1 MVHRG
6 VRKATRP
13 SVQAGRAKSSA
24 FRGDVNIVNEKLR
37 SDYGRG
43 TFWAGVAFV
52 LVMGPLLVMHALG
65 WF

>member
-1 MVHRG
+1 MVHRS

-13 SVQAGRAKSSA
+13 SLRRGRAKTSA
-24 FRGDVNIVNEKLR
+24 YRGDVNIVNEKLR
-37 SDYGRG
+37 EGYGKG
-43 TFWAGVAFV
+43 TFWAGIGFV

>member
-1 MVHRG
+1 MARE
-6 VRKATRP
+6 RATRP
-13 SVQAGRAKSSA
+13 SVQAGRAKKSTV
-24 FRGDVNIVNEKLR
+24 RGDIHIVNDELR

-52 LVMGPLLVMHALG
+52 LTIGPLIVMHAMG